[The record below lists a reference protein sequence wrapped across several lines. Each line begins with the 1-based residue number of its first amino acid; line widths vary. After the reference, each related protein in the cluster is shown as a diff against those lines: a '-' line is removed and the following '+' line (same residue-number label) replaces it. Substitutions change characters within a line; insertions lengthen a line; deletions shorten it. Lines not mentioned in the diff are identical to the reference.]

1 MAKSLPWWGVA
12 AFLLVAMDFD
22 NIDIEDVIGAS
33 GTERGVE
40 PEFFEET
47 ARRLAEEGWY
57 RPDPDEF
64 DFSATSPPSEFHS
77 TTQSSGILSED
88 GEQIVEG
95 TTNLTVK
102 KVKLMRHG
110 SLVLPFQAPAQIL
123 ANHSLQVT
131 VPCLDF
137 FTFQLITPCGNLTL
151 PREGITFSTAFGK
164 YTMPGADFLQSSLR
178 KTERELSQY
187 TVLFIVLSI
196 AGWFCYTF
204 LIKSNRERFFDKMRE
219 ICSGRL
225 IYHDHEDDDDD
236 DEDPKN
242 PLHHDEQRARL
253 DPMSPEFIAPGNIY
267 RLLAVLHPGIIG
279 FRAWGGYAFRAA
291 IVAYMQLWMPFQIIT
306 NTFKRWHWLGIK
318 SPLWFLANAGTF
330 VAMVTALGSLC
341 GMFAA
346 RCTHHIYRGAEAN
359 MYILS
364 HYNPMENDS
373 KRSSLRSSVS
383 SQQAP
388 LHLDHLDHLEASIP
402 SLPGGASSLQRMA
415 RVAGVQET
423 LDGAS
428 TTVNEGIGAAAGTVN
443 KGIDTVNKG
452 INQAYAT
459 YSRIEKPAFSRWA
472 IDTNEFIWCNV
483 AMGLNVL
490 MSVMLEFCMFLKVA
504 TYTGRIGNVAMT
516 AVSLYF
522 IFDLDDRVME
532 ADPKLRQKYR
542 RAVAAQTEPKLKEQ
556 HPWMIPTIASLSAAF
571 VNLTVPLGLIGIVLI
586 AWKREKDGFVIGGD
600 GLTTV

>member
-1 MAKSLPWWGVA
+1 VKSLPWWGVA

-22 NIDIEDVIGAS
+22 NIDIEDIIGAS
-33 GTERGVE
+33 VTERDVE
-40 PEFFEET
+40 PQLFEET

-57 RPDPDEF
+57 KPDPDEF
-64 DFSATSPPSEFHS
+64 DFSATSPPSEFQS
-77 TTQSSGILSED
+77 TSQPGGAHSED
-88 GEQIVEG
+88 GHQIVEG

-102 KVKLMRHG
+102 QVKVRHG
-110 SLVLPFQAPAQIL
+110 ALVLPFQSPAQIL

-131 VPCLDF
+131 VPCLAF
-137 FTFQLITPCGNLTL
+137 LTFQLITPCGNLSL

-164 YTMPGADFLQSSLR
+164 YTMPGADFLQNSLR

-187 TVLFIVLSI
+187 TVLFIILCCVS
-196 AGWFCYTF
+196 WCCYTF

-225 IYHDHEDDDDD
+225 IYHDHEDDVDD
-236 DEDPKN
+236 DEESSKN
-242 PLHHDEQRARL
+242 PLHHDEQKARL

-306 NTFKRWHWLGIK
+306 NTFKRWRWLGIK

-346 RCTHHIYRGAEAN
+346 RCTSHIYRGAEAN

-364 HYNPMENDS
+364 HYNPGENDS
-373 KRSSLRSSVS
+373 KRSSIRSSMS

-388 LHLDHLDHLEASIP
+388 LHLDHWEASVP
-402 SLPGGASSLQRMA
+402 SLPASTSLERVA
-415 RVAGVQET
+415 RVAGAQET
-423 LDGAS
+423 LDGAY
-428 TTVNEGIGAAAGTVN
+428 TTINEGIGTATGTVN

-452 INQAYAT
+452 INDAYAT
-459 YSRIEKPAFSRWA
+459 YSRIEKPRFSRWA
-472 IDTNEFIWCNV
+472 IDLNEFIWCNV
-483 AMGLNVL
+483 AMSLNVL

-522 IFDLDDRVME
+522 IFDLDDRIME

-542 RAVAAQTEPKLKEQ
+542 RAVAAQTEPKLKEH

-571 VNLTVPLGLIGIVLI
+571 VNLTVPIGLVGIVLI

>member
-33 GTERGVE
+33 VTQRDVE

-57 RPDPDEF
+57 KPDPDEF

-77 TTQSSGILSED
+77 TTQPSGLHSED
-88 GEQIVEG
+88 GEKIVEG

-102 KVKLMRHG
+102 NVKLMRHG
-110 SLVLPFQAPAQIL
+110 SLVLPFQSPAQIL

-151 PREGITFSTAFGK
+151 PREGIQFSTAFGK
-164 YTMPGADFLQSSLR
+164 YTMPGADFLQPSLR

-187 TVLFIVLSI
+187 TVLFIVL
-196 AGWFCYTF
+196 AVVGWFCYTF
-204 LIKSNRERFFDKMRE
+204 LIKSNREKFFYRMRE

-225 IYHDHEDDDDD
+225 IYHDHEDDEDDE
-236 DEDPKN
+236 EDPKN
-242 PLHHDEQRARL
+242 PLHHDEQKARL

-346 RCTHHIYRGAEAN
+346 RCTAHIYRGAEAN
-359 MYILS
+359 IYILS
-364 HYNPMENDS
+364 HYNPGENDS
-373 KRSSLRSSVS
+373 KRSSIRSSVS
-383 SQQAP
+383 SQQSP
-388 LHLDHLDHLEASIP
+388 LHLDHLEASNSIP
-402 SLPGGASSLQRMA
+402 SSTGASSLQRMA
-415 RVAGVQET
+415 RVAGAQET
-423 LDGAS
+423 LDGAY
-428 TTVNEGIGAAAGTVN
+428 TTINEGIGTATGTVN

-459 YSRIEKPAFSRWA
+459 YSRIEKPRFSRWA
-472 IDTNEFIWCNV
+472 IDFNEFIWCNV

-542 RAVAAQTEPKLKEQ
+542 RAVAAQTEPKLKEH